1 MTTPITILA
10 PAKINLNLRI
20 TGRRADGYHL
30 IDSIVIFTNLTDR
43 LTLTPAPQDSITI
56 SGNTAQDLT
65 QKTTSIHQA
74 RDAFRTATNWNQPLA
89 ITPLAITLEKN
100 IPIGAGLGGGSA
112 NAAATLHAINQLTP
126 NPLTETTLTQIALTL
141 GADVPALLTSHKTTM
156 LRMQGIGEIITP
168 LPKPKPLGILLVK
181 PKNPLPTKNVFTQY
195 AKQNPQYTQPKNNT
209 ETNPI
214 KAIKCGNDLLNP
226 AQNLNPEIKEI
237 LKILNQNSGLSGAG
251 NTCFKLFP
259 NPTQAHEAQKT
270 INKKYWSW
278 AGGLF

>member
-1 MTTPITILA
+1 MTPPITILA

-30 IDSIVIFTNLTDR
+30 IDSLVIFANLTDR
-43 LTLTPAPQDSITI
+43 LTLTPASQDSITI
-56 SGNTAQDLT
+56 NGSMAQDLS

-74 RDAFRTATNWNQPLA
+74 RDAFRQATNYQ
-89 ITPLAITLEKN
+89 TPLAITLEKN

-112 NAAATLHAINQLTP
+112 DAAATLQAMRKLK
-126 NPLTETTLTQIALTL
+126 PLNEKTLTQIALTL

-181 PKNPLPTKNVFTQY
+181 PKTPLPTKKTFTQY
-195 AKQNPQYTQPKNNT
+195 TKQNPKYSQPKNT

-214 KAIKCGNDLLNP
+214 KAIKLGNDLLTP
-226 AQNLNPEIKEI
+226 AQILDPEITEI

-259 NPTQAHEAQKT
+259 NPEQAHEAQKT
-270 INKKYWSW
+270 IPKKYWSW

>member
-30 IDSIVIFTNLTDR
+30 IDSLVIFANLTDR

-56 SGNTAQDLT
+56 SGTMAQDLT

-89 ITPLAITLEKN
+89 ITLEKN

-112 NAAATLHAINQLTP
+112 DAAATLHAINQLTP
-126 NPLTETTLTQIALTL
+126 NPLTETTRTQIALTL
-141 GADVPALLTSHKTTM
+141 GADVPALLTSDKTTM

-195 AKQNPQYTQPKNNT
+195 AKQNPQYTQPKNT

-214 KAIKCGNDLLNP
+214 KAIKCGNDLLTP
-226 AQNLNPEIKEI
+226 AQNLNPEIKKI

-259 NPTQAHEAQKT
+259 TPTQAIEAQKT
-270 INKKYWSW
+270 INEKYWKW

>member
-1 MTTPITILA
+1 MTPPITIAA

-30 IDSIVIFTNLTDR
+30 IDSIVIFANLTDQI
-43 LTLTPAPQDSITI
+43 TITPAPKDSITI
-56 SGNTAQDLT
+56 SGNTAQDLS

-74 RDAFRTATNWNQPLA
+74 RDAFRTATNWHH
-89 ITPLAITLEKN
+89 PLAITLEKN

-112 NAAATLHAINQLTP
+112 DAAATLQAMRKLK
-126 NPLTETTLTQIALTL
+126 PLNEKTLTQIALTL

-181 PKNPLPTKNVFTQY
+181 PKTPLPTKKTFTQY
-195 AKQNPQYTQPKNNT
+195 AKQNPIYTQPKNN
-209 ETNPI
+209 EINPI
-214 KAIKCGNDLLNP
+214 KAIKLGNDLLTP
-226 AQNLNPEIKEI
+226 AQILDPEITEI

-251 NTCFKLFP
+251 NTCFKLFQT
-259 NPTQAHEAQKT
+259 PTQAIEAQKT
-270 INKKYWSW
+270 IPKKYWSW

>member
-1 MTTPITILA
+1 MTNPITPITPITIDA

-20 TGRRADGYHL
+20 TGRRDDGYHL
-30 IDSIVIFTNLTDR
+30 IDSLVIFANLTDR
-43 LTLTPAPQDSITI
+43 LTLTPAAEDSITI
-56 SGNTAQDLT
+56 SGAMAHDLT

-74 RDAFRTATNWNQPLA
+74 RDAFRTATNWHH
-89 ITPLAITLEKN
+89 PLAITLEKN

-112 NAAATLHAINQLTP
+112 DAAATLLAMNQLTP
-126 NPLTETTLTQIALTL
+126 LNEKTLTQIALTL

-181 PKNPLPTKNVFTQY
+181 PKTQLSTKKVFNQY
-195 AKQNPQYTQPKNNT
+195 AKQNPKYSQPKNT
-209 ETNPI
+209 EINPI
-214 KAIKCGNDLLNP
+214 KAIKLGNDLLTT
-226 AQNLNPEIKEI
+226 AQKLDPEITKI
-237 LKILNQNSGLSGAG
+237 LKILNQNTGLSGSG

-259 NPTQAHEAQKT
+259 NETQAHEAQTT

-278 AGGLF
+278 AGEIF

>member
-1 MTTPITILA
+1 MTPPITILA

-30 IDSIVIFTNLTDR
+30 IDSIVIFANLTDR

-56 SGNTAQDLT
+56 NGNMAQDLS

-74 RDAFRTATNWNQPLA
+74 RDAFRTATNYQ
-89 ITPLAITLEKN
+89 TPLAITLEKN
-100 IPIGAGLGGGSA
+100 IPISAGLGGGSA
-112 NAAATLHAINQLTP
+112 DAAATLQAMRQLTP
-126 NPLTETTLTQIALTL
+126 KPLNEKTLNQIALTI

-168 LPKPKPLGILLVK
+168 LPKPNPLGILLVK
-181 PKNPLPTKNVFTQY
+181 PKTPLPTKKTFTQY
-195 AKQNPQYTQPKNNT
+195 KKQNPKYTQPKNN
-209 ETNPI
+209 EINPI
-214 KAIKCGNDLLNP
+214 KAIKLGNDLLTP
-226 AQNLNPEIKEI
+226 AQTLNPEITEI

-278 AGGLF
+278 SGTNF

>member
-1 MTTPITILA
+1 MTPPITILA

-30 IDSIVIFTNLTDR
+30 IDSIVIFANLTDR
-43 LTLTPAPQDSITI
+43 LTLTPAAKDSITI
-56 SGNTAQDLT
+56 NGNIAQDLT

-89 ITPLAITLEKN
+89 ITLEKN
-100 IPIGAGLGGGSA
+100 IPISAGLGGGSA
-112 NAAATLHAINQLTP
+112 NAAATLQAMRQLTP
-126 NPLTETTLTQIALTL
+126 LNEKTLTQIALTL

-181 PKNPLPTKNVFTQY
+181 PKTPLPTKKTFTQY
-195 AKQNPQYTQPKNNT
+195 TKQNPKYTQPKNN
-209 ETNPI
+209 EINPI
-214 KAIKCGNDLLNP
+214 KAIKLGNDLLTP
-226 AQNLNPEIKEI
+226 AQTLNPEITEI
-237 LKILNQNSGLSGAG
+237 LKILNQNAGLSGAG

-259 NPTQAHEAQKT
+259 NPTQAIEAQKT
-270 INKKYWSW
+270 IPKKYWSW
-278 AGGLF
+278 SGGLF

>member
-1 MTTPITILA
+1 MTPPITILA

-30 IDSIVIFTNLTDR
+30 IDSLVIFANLTDR
-43 LTLTPAPQDSITI
+43 LTLTPASQDSIII
-56 SGNTAQDLT
+56 SGSMAQDLS

-74 RDAFRTATNWNQPLA
+74 RDAFRKATNYQ
-89 ITPLAITLEKN
+89 TPLAITLEKN
-100 IPIGAGLGGGSA
+100 IPISAGLGGGSA
-112 NAAATLHAINQLTP
+112 DAAATLQAMRQLTP
-126 NPLTETTLTQIALTL
+126 LTEKTLTQIALTL

-181 PKNPLPTKNVFTQY
+181 PKTPLPTKKTFTQY
-195 AKQNPQYTQPKNNT
+195 TKQNPKYTQPKNN
-209 ETNPI
+209 EINPI
-214 KAIKCGNDLLNP
+214 KAIKLGNDLLTP
-226 AQNLNPEIKEI
+226 AQTLNPEITEI

-259 NPTQAHEAQKT
+259 NPEQAHEAQKT
-270 INKKYWSW
+270 IPKKYWSW
-278 AGGLF
+278 SGGLF